1 MQPGGFQNPG
11 LFRIKI
17 RRDMENV
24 VAIIVAGGFGKRMT
38 TSIAKQY
45 LLLNGIPILSHTIMR
60 FEEASSVNDIILV
73 VPPGDSEYVQR
84 SIVEKFDIS
93 KVRHVREG
101 GSQRQDSVRNGL
113 AMVDNGDGIVLIHDG
128 ARPFITP
135 DLIDRSVERA
145 KESSALVVGIP
156 ASDTVKSVEERNCI
170 KKTLKRESIW
180 LAQTPQVFRVDIIK
194 KAYERAYHEG
204 FYGTDDAE
212 VVERMGI
219 SVEIMRGSSSNIKI
233 TTPEDLVLGEFLM
246 RKL

>member
-1 MQPGGFQNPG
+1 LKPG
-11 LFRIKI
+11 LFRIRI
-17 RRDMENV
+17 RKDMENV

-45 LLLNGIPILSHTIMR
+45 LLLNGIPVLSHTISR

-84 SIVEKFDIS
+84 SIVEKFNLS
-93 KVRHVREG
+93 KVRHVVEG

-145 KESSALVVGIP
+145 RKSSALVLGIP
-156 ASDTVKSVEERNCI
+156 ASDTVKSVEEKNFI
-170 KKTLKRESIW
+170 KKTLKRESVW
-180 LAQTPQVFRVDIIK
+180 LAQTPQVFRIDIIK
-194 KAYERAYHEG
+194 KAYERAYDEG

-219 SVEIMRGSSSNIKI
+219 TVEIMRGSTANIKI

-246 RKL
+246 GKI